1 MRTYV
6 QSSPTVFT
14 RWSLSRS
21 QGTDCVLNSLDI
33 VAPPPLRPVSPAET
47 LQYFMHCSVLVFV
60 YETAKNKKP
69 QNSES
74 FVSIYSSIS
83 SLFFLCF
90 LVRLTSVFYFFLL
103 LLQRVLVSFVQ
114 RKVCDGN
121 KAPTNCFIPL
131 LLCSCPLR
139 RA

>member
-1 MRTYV
+1 MCTYV

-14 RWSLSRS
+14 RWSLSTS

-47 LQYFMHCSVLVFV
+47 LQYFMHCSVLVVV

-74 FVSIYSSIS
+74 LL
-83 SLFFLCF
+83 SLFIAAFLLCF
-90 LVRLTSVFYFFLL
+90 FFA
-103 LLQRVLVSFVQ
+103 F
-114 RKVCDGN
+114 
-121 KAPTNCFIPL
+121 
-131 LLCSCPLR
+131 
-139 RA
+139 